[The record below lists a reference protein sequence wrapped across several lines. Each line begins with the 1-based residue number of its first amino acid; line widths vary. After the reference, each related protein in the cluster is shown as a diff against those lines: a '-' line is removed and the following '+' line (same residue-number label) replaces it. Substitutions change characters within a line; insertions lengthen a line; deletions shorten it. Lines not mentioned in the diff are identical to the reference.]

1 MNEGKYVFAQINS
14 FIRKHEFNKCVAR
27 YNGNHKVKEFTCWY
41 QFLCMSFGQITY
53 RESLRDVVICLKAQ
67 QSKAYHSGIQ
77 IKVVLSTLSRANEKR
92 DWRIYADFAQ
102 YLIKEARVL
111 YLDDKEFKLE
121 LDNTIYA
128 LDATTIDLCLS
139 VFKWAKFRKHKAAI
153 KLHTLLDLKGSIPS
167 FIWITEGLVH
177 DVNVLDI
184 LEFEAGAFYIMDRG
198 YVDYERL
205 YKIKQASAFFVVR
218 AKNNLKFKRLYS
230 NKVDRT
236 TGIICDQII
245 RLTIYLSAKAYPE
258 KLRRIKFYDE
268 ETDQRYVYLTN
279 NFEVSAMMIAVLY
292 KNRWKIELFF
302 KWIKQ
307 HLKIKVF
314 WGESANAVKTQ
325 IWIAIATYVL
335 VAIMKKKLKLEQSL
349 YEILQILSIS
359 VFDKT
364 PINQLFARGDMQKY
378 EYHSIR
384 SKSSSILT
392 QRC

>member
-1 MNEGKYVFAQINS
+1 MNEGKYIFAQINS
-14 FIRKHEFNKCVAR
+14 FISKYEFNKCVAR
-27 YNGNHKVKEFTCWY
+27 YNGNYKVKEFTCWY

-53 RESLRDVVICLKAQ
+53 RESLRDIITCLEAQ
-67 QSKAYHSGIQ
+67 RSKAYHSGIQ
-77 IKVVLSTLSRANEKR
+77 IKVARSTLAKANERR
-92 DWRIYADFAQ
+92 DWRIYADFAR
-102 YLIKEARVL
+102 YLIKEARKL
-111 YLDDKEFKLE
+111 YVDDEEFKLE
-121 LDNTIYA
+121 LDNTVYA

-139 VFKWAKFRKHKAAI
+139 VFKWAKFRECKAAI
-153 KLHTLLDLKGSIPS
+153 KLHTLLDLKGSIPT
-167 FIWITEGLVH
+167 FVHITDGLVH
-177 DVNVLDI
+177 EVNILDL
-184 LEFEAGAFYIMDRG
+184 LEFEAGAFYVMDRG

-205 YKIKQASAFFVVR
+205 YKIKQAFAFFVIR
-218 AKNNLKFKRLYS
+218 AKDNLKFKRLYS

-245 RLTIYLSAKAYPE
+245 RLTTYLSEKAYPD
-258 KLRRIKFYDE
+258 KLRRIKFYDKE
-268 ETDQRYVYLTN
+268 NDQRYIYLTN
-279 NFEVSAMMIAVLY
+279 NFEVNAQTIAELY

-325 IWIAIATYVL
+325 VWVAIATYVL

-364 PINQLFARGDMQKY
+364 PINQLFERGDIQKY
-378 EYHSIR
+378 EYQNPNQ
-384 SKSSSILT
+384 LT
-392 QRC
+392 LWDL

>member
-14 FIRKHEFNKCVAR
+14 FISKYEFNKCVAR
-27 YNGNHKVKEFTCWY
+27 YNGNYKVKEFTCWY
-41 QFLCMSFGQITY
+41 QFLCLSFGQITY
-53 RESLRDVVICLKAQ
+53 RESLRDIVICLEAQ
-67 QSKAYHSGIQ
+67 RSKAYHSGIQ
-77 IKVVLSTLSRANEKR
+77 IKVARSTLAKANERR
-92 DWRIYADFAQ
+92 DWRIYADFAR
-102 YLIKEARVL
+102 YLIKEARKL
-111 YLDDKEFKLE
+111 YVDDEEFKLE
-121 LDNTIYA
+121 LDNTVYA

-139 VFKWAKFRKHKAAI
+139 VFKWAKFRECKAAI
-153 KLHTLLDLKGSIPS
+153 KLHTLLDLKGSIPT
-167 FIWITEGLVH
+167 FVHITDGLVH
-177 DVNVLDI
+177 EVNILDL
-184 LEFEAGAFYIMDRG
+184 LEFEAGAFYVMDRG

-205 YKIKQASAFFVVR
+205 YKIKQAFAFFVVR
-218 AKNNLKFKRLYS
+218 AKDNLKFKRLYS

-245 RLTIYLSAKAYPE
+245 RLTIYLSAKTYPD
-258 KLRRIKFYDE
+258 KLRRIKFYDKE
-268 ETDQRYVYLTN
+268 NDQRYIYLTN
-279 NFEVSAMMIAVLY
+279 NFEVSAQTIAELY

-314 WGESANAVKTQ
+314 WGESANAVKIQ

-364 PINQLFARGDMQKY
+364 PINQLFERGDIQKY
-378 EYHSIR
+378 EYHNPNQ
-384 SKSSSILT
+384 LT
-392 QRC
+392 LWDL